1 MAILASA
8 HTQLTA
14 LAAAALALTGAATLG
29 AAAPAGAAV
38 HHGAASRPAAA
49 GRAASGTVDGL
60 VVNLGYAEH
69 KANNTPPP
77 GTFPSP
83 WRGAP
88 GVTFLG
94 NPIPGGQ
101 TQCGS
106 VKQCYD
112 AGAIR
117 LDNPTASP
125 VKVSRVVVND
135 HGSLAGGKIFS
146 NLWGSFTVQPGKSV
160 ILTENP
166 PFTNPSYDNFDTSG
180 YPSSCTPIKVAPK
193 ITFTIGG
200 VATTVTDSTHIL
212 DTGGVDPG
220 SCSPTRN
227 ESIQW
232 RLIGTSASTATSC
245 PTPWKCADIGGPI
258 PAGSQS
264 FNSTT
269 GTWTIKA
276 GGADISGFADEFRF
290 VWQKLPGNGSVIAHV
305 LTQTNTSPGAKAGV
319 MLRATTAAGSPNY
332 ALLVSPGEGIKVQVR
347 KTLNGDTQKLANPPG
362 TAPAWLKIT
371 RSGNTYTA
379 YTRTNGTTW
388 TLIPGSSITIN
399 LGTSMLAGLAVTS
412 HNSGVLGTVT
422 MNHVK
427 VG

>member
-1 MAILASA
+1 MPFLACA
-8 HTQLTA
+8 RNQLSV
-14 LAAAALALTGAATLG
+14 LATAALALTGAATLG

-49 GRAASGTVDGL
+49 GRAAPSAAGGL
-60 VVNLGYAEH
+60 VVNVGYAER
-69 KANNTPPP
+69 KANNTPPR
-77 GTFPSP
+77 GAFPAP
-83 WRGAP
+83 WAGAP

-94 NPIPGGQ
+94 GPIPG
-101 TQCGS
+101 TQSSCG
-106 VKQCYD
+106 VKKCYD

-125 VKVSRVVVND
+125 VTVSRVVVND
-135 HGSLAGGKIFS
+135 HGSVSGGKIFD

-166 PFTNPSYDNFDTSG
+166 RHANDSFDDFDTSG
-180 YPSSCTPIKVAPK
+180 YPSSCTPIKVAPTVK
-193 ITFTIGG
+193 LIIGG
-200 VATTVTDSTHIL
+200 VATTLADSTHVL

-220 SCSPTRN
+220 SCSPTHN

-232 RLIGTSASTATSC
+232 RRIGTQANASTSC
-245 PTPWKCADIGGPI
+245 PTRWTCADIGGAI
-258 PAGSQS
+258 PPGSQS
-264 FNSTT
+264 YNPTS

-276 GGADISGFADEFRF
+276 GGSDISGFADGFHF

-305 LTQTNTSPGAKAGV
+305 LSQTNTSPGAKAGV

-332 ALLVSPGEGIKVQVR
+332 ALLVSPGEGIKAQVR
-347 KTLNGDTQKLANPPG
+347 KTLNGDTQKLANPAG
-362 TAPAWLKIT
+362 TTPAWLKIT

-379 YTRTNGTTW
+379 YTSTNGVAW
-388 TLIPGSSITIN
+388 TLIPGSAITIN

-422 MNHVK
+422 MKHVK

>member
-1 MAILASA
+1 MPILAIA
-8 HTQLTA
+8 HRQLTV
-14 LAAAALALTGAATLG
+14 LAAAALALTGAAALG

-38 HHGAASRPAAA
+38 HRGLAPRPAAA
-49 GRAASGTVDGL
+49 GRAAPGTVGGL
-60 VVNLGYAEH
+60 VVSLGYAEH
-69 KANNTPPP
+69 KANNAPPR

-83 WRGAP
+83 WRGSP

-94 NPIPGGQ
+94 NTIPNGGS
-101 TQCGS
+101 QCTG
-106 VKQCYD
+106 VKRCYD

-125 VKVSRVVVND
+125 VTVSKVVVND
-135 HGSLAGGKIFS
+135 HASLSGGKIFS

-166 PFTNPSYDNFDTSG
+166 AHANDGFDDFDTSG
-180 YPSSCTPIKVAPK
+180 YPSSCTPITVAPK

-200 VATTVTDSTHIL
+200 VNTTVADSTHIL

-220 SCSPTRN
+220 SCSPTHN

-232 RLIGTSASTATSC
+232 RAIGTSASAATSC
-245 PTPWKCADIGGPI
+245 PTPWTCADIGNPI
-258 PAGSQS
+258 PPGSQS
-264 FNSTT
+264 FNSTNH
-269 GTWTIKA
+269 TWTISA
-276 GGADISGFADEFRF
+276 GGADITGLADEFRF
-290 VWQKLPGNGSVIAHV
+290 VWQTLPGNGSVIAHV

-319 MLRATTAAGSPNY
+319 MLRASTAAGSPNY

-347 KTLNGDTQKLANPPG
+347 KTLNGDTQKLANPTG
-362 TAPAWLKIT
+362 TVPAWLKIT
-371 RSGNTYTA
+371 RSVNTYTA
-379 YTRTNGTTW
+379 YTSTNGTTW
-388 TLIPGSSITIN
+388 TLIPGSAITIN

-412 HNSGVLGTVT
+412 HNSGVLGTAT
-422 MNHVK
+422 MKHVK